1 MEFLIDLIGEI
12 IVEGLFE
19 LATNRKINKFIRYPL
34 LALFI
39 MLYLGMLLLLILL
52 GISYYK
58 ENNFVAFI
66 LWGLALGLLII
77 SVLGIRK
84 KMNESE

>member
-1 MEFLIDLIGEI
+1 MEFLIDLIVEI

-19 LATNRKINKFIRYPL
+19 LATNKKINKFIRYPL

-39 MLYLGMLLLLILL
+39 MLYLGMMLLLILL

-84 KMNESE
+84 KMND

>member
-19 LATNRKINKFIRYPL
+19 LATNKKINKFIRYPL

-39 MLYLGMLLLLILL
+39 MLYLGMMLLLILL

-84 KMNESE
+84 KMND

>member
-1 MEFLIDLIGEI
+1 MEFFIDLIGEI

-19 LATNRKINKFIRYPL
+19 LATNKKINRFIRYPL

-39 MLYLGMLLLLILL
+39 MLYLGMMLLLILL

-66 LWGLALGLLII
+66 LWGLVLGLLII

-84 KMNESE
+84 KMND

>member
-19 LATNRKINKFIRYPL
+19 LATNKKISKIIRYPL

-39 MLYLGMLLLLILL
+39 MLYLGMMLLLILL

-84 KMNESE
+84 KMND